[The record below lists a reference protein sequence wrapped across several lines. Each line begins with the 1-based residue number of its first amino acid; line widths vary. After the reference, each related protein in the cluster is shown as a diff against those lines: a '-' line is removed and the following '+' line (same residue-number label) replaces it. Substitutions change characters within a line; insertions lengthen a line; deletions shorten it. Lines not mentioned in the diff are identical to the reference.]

1 MPAGTDT
8 VSGTVLEVVVWS
20 GGAKSGLGSGI
31 RMGGT
36 SGVGDRKGRG
46 CRQQETGRKAPTNAF
61 WAKQRGAH
69 ERARGVSLI
78 AHGLACLASVH
89 GALSRLV
96 PCTRTSRR
104 YQNGVSGQTFFNRGT
119 PSLPEY
125 SGRADSTFG
134 RALPPPVRFTS
145 ILRFPSVLPSTSSLH
160 QSAPHPLCH
169 LSADVA
175 VHIAARKR
183 SAKTERLNL
192 ARHWHWHA
200 SPLGLSPANQRPCS
214 ATLRLHGD
222 TTVAKQ
228 SLRHRPRRPFHI
240 GRWQQKGGDIT
251 LVDLTDNGFAR
262 RFFHLPPGLDLRIS
276 EDPLVPLILAS
287 ICLKIHRDSFSSLPI
302 YLEETGSRRP
312 SAFSRYAAPGFSEP
326 LPLLCPFFP
335 ITSLDPD
342 LPLKV
347 VVLLISV
354 RAIRFLGWV
363 QNPLP

>member
-134 RALPPPVRFTS
+134 RAFRLQSALLPSSDFPPFCLPPLHFTNLPL
-145 ILRFPSVLPSTSSLH
+145 IPSVTYPPTSQSTS
-160 QSAPHPLCH
+160 Q
-169 LSADVA
+169 
-175 VHIAARKR
+175 
-183 SAKTERLNL
+183 
-192 ARHWHWHA
+192 
-200 SPLGLSPANQRPCS
+200 PANGQ
-214 ATLRLHGD
+214 
-222 TTVAKQ
+222 
-228 SLRHRPRRPFHI
+228 PRRS
-240 GRWQQKGGDIT
+240 
-251 LVDLTDNGFAR
+251 V
-262 RFFHLPPGLDLRIS
+262 
-276 EDPLVPLILAS
+276 LI
-287 ICLKIHRDSFSSLPI
+287 
-302 YLEETGSRRP
+302 
-312 SAFSRYAAPGFSEP
+312 
-326 LPLLCPFFP
+326 
-335 ITSLDPD
+335 SLDTGTGTHHHSAYRQPTNG
-342 LPLKV
+342 L
-347 VVLLISV
+347 
-354 RAIRFLGWV
+354 V
-363 QNPLP
+363 QQLCDCTATPP